1 MPKHT
6 KPNPKHIY
14 GQIRICSSLVTVS
27 NSVNLLIKSPI
38 LISLMSFNF
47 DGNFSNEKFG

>member
-14 GQIRICSSLVTVS
+14 GQIRIYYSLVTVS
-27 NSVNLLIKSPI
+27 NSFNLLIKSPI